1 LKFVILPPIGERE
14 QRWAAAISHEVPG
27 LEVQVCRTH
36 EDARKSLPAANGAFG
51 VMDADLLEAAG
62 QLRWLACPQAGPPP
76 AFYFPELVASPVIV
90 TNMRGIFNDCISE
103 HIMSFVL
110 AFSRGLHVYL
120 REQLQGRWI
129 SQLEASRVAVL
140 PEALALIVGVG
151 GIGAATA
158 AHCRHFGM
166 KVTGV
171 DPKVPEAPEGVDV
184 LVRPDQL
191 DAHLPQAD
199 FVIMTA
205 PQTTATE
212 GLFDLE
218 RFKLMKRS
226 AVFINIGR
234 GTSVRLLDLV
244 AALNEGVIGGAALD
258 VFEEEPLPNDHPL
271 WKAPNFLMTP
281 HVAGTGRDID
291 QRRLELLIE
300 NCGNL
305 ASGKPLVNIVDKT
318 VRF

>member
-1 LKFVILPPIGERE
+1 MKFVLLPPAGER
-14 QRWAAAISHEVPG
+14 QQSWAAAIYDEVPE
-27 LEVQVCRTH
+27 LEVQVCETREEALKT
-36 EDARKSLPAANGAFG
+36 LPTANGAFG
-51 VMDADLLEAAG
+51 VMDAELLAAAG

-76 AFYFPELVASPVIV
+76 EFYFPELVSSPVIV
-90 TNMRGIFNDCISE
+90 TNMRGVFNDCISE

-120 REQLQGRWI
+120 PEQFRGRWI
-129 SQLEASRVAVL
+129 PQLKADKMPTL
-140 PEALALIVGVG
+140 PEALALIIGVG

-158 AHCRHFGM
+158 VHCGHFGM

-171 DPKVPEAPEGVDV
+171 DPRVPEPPLGVDV

-191 DAHLPQAD
+191 DDHLPQAD

-212 GLFDLE
+212 GLFDLD

-244 AALNEGVIGGAALD
+244 AALSEGIIGGAALD

-271 WKAPNFLMTP
+271 WSAPNFLMTP

-291 QRRLELLIE
+291 QRRLGLLIE
-300 NCGNL
+300 NCKNL
-305 ASGKPLVNIVDKT
+305 VGSKPLVNIVDKAM
-318 VRF
+318 RF